1 MRLERSEDK
10 IMRVWKAL
18 KIGLI
23 VLVVAALMSFVVKEL
38 WNWLM
43 PGLFG
48 LRAITWAQALGLLVL
63 SKLLLGGFHKH
74 AGSGR
79 GWKRDMMARWER
91 MSPEERERVR
101 VGMDG
106 WDPCNFRRRTKTSI
120 EAEERAV

>member
-1 MRLERSEDK
+1 
-10 IMRVWKAL
+10 MRVWKVL
-18 KIGLI
+18 KICVM

-74 AGSGR
+74 GGGR
-79 GWKRDMMARWER
+79 GWKRGMKERWER
-91 MSPEERERVR
+91 MTPEERERVR
-101 VGMDG
+101 AGMSG
-106 WDPCNFRRRTKTSI
+106 WDPCKFGRKT
-120 EAEERAV
+120 ETPVKAEG